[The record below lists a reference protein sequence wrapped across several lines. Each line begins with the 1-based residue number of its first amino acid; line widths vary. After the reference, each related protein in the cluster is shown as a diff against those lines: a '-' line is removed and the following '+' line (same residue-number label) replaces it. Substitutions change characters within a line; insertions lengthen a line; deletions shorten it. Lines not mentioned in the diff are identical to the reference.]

1 MKPAAFDYERPAT
14 LTEALTFLGESGG
27 EAKIL
32 AGGQSL
38 GPMLNLRLARPGRL
52 VDITRIPELGEV
64 SDAGDALVFGA
75 CVTHAAIEDGRVPD
89 ASGGMMP
96 AVAGGI
102 AYRAVRNR
110 GTLGGSLAHADP
122 AADWI
127 TALAALGAET
137 ELAGPAGRRRI
148 SLSRFMDSA
157 FETVLGAD
165 EILVSVRVPKVSP
178 EARWGWY
185 KVCRKTGEFA
195 EAMSAVVVDP
205 ARGVARAVI
214 GATDGRPLVIAD
226 AADLISVPESLD
238 AVIADAGLAADAYG
252 AQVHRVALWRAIA
265 QVRQS

>member
-14 LTEALTFLGESGG
+14 LAEARALLGESDI

-89 ASGGMMP
+89 ATGGMMP

-122 AADWI
+122 AADWS
-127 TALAALGAET
+127 TALAAAGAEVQVT
-137 ELAGPAGRRRI
+137 GPAGGRRI
-148 SLSRFMDSA
+148 PLDEFMDSA
-157 FETVLGAD
+157 FETGLGAG
-165 EILVSVRVPKVSP
+165 EILVSVRVPKFSP
-178 EARWGWY
+178 EARWGFY
-185 KVCRKTGEFA
+185 KVCRKTGEYA
-195 EAMSAVVVDP
+195 DAMSAVVVDP

-214 GATDGRPLVIAD
+214 GATDGRPLVIAEAAALIAAPETLD
-226 AADLISVPESLD
+226 AAI
-238 AVIADAGLAADAYG
+238 AGLAADAYG
-252 AQVHRVALWRAIA
+252 AQLHRVALWRAIA
-265 QVRQS
+265 QVRQP